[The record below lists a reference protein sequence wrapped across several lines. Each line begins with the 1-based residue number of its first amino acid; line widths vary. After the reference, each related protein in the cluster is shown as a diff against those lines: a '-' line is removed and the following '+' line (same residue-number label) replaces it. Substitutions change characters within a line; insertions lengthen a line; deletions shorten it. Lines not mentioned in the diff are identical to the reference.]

1 MRRCSNIYFARW
13 PVYKLAEQFPK
24 KYSKG
29 DKKKEEDR
37 SDNYSAPPSPPPSTC
52 KRFPLRNATT
62 LQ

>member
-29 DKKKEEDR
+29 DKKKEVEEEEDR
-37 SDNYSAPPSPPPSTC
+37 NDDYFAPLPLSPLPAKASP
-52 KRFPLRNATT
+52 
-62 LQ
+62 